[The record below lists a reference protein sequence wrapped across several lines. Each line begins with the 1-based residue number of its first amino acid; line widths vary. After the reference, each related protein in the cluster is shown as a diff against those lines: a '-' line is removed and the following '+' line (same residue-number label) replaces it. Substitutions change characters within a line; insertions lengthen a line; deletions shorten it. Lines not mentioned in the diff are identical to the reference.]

1 MKIMEKIK
9 ANTLTYAWL
18 VWLVA
23 SLFYAIEYLQRVSIT
38 VMALPLM
45 QTFSIN
51 ASTLSFISS
60 LYFYS
65 YAAAQIP
72 VGLLLD
78 KYGTRKLL
86 SVACAVIS
94 IGSLLFAVSK
104 MLWILSVARILIG
117 FGSAFAFIGVL
128 KLASSWFPD
137 KRYPLMVG
145 LTNSLGV
152 AGAIFGQAPLAK
164 LVEATGWQHSMI
176 ILSIIGFIISIL
188 IWLTILDGPVSLV
201 NQPIKKPLSIL
212 PRPVKNTLKMIVSEP
227 QTWVTAIY
235 AGLMVVPIIAFG
247 ELWAVP
253 FLAKQYHLT
262 TVMAA
267 NINAAIFIGIGIGGP
282 VNGWLSS
289 HFNQQRTVMLLG
301 NLGAL
306 ICLLTIL
313 YVNVPFIALLFVRLF
328 AFGFLTSSML
338 FAFTINNQGFPHE
351 YNGTVAAFTNII
363 IVVLGAVFQDLLG
376 LLLDH
381 WRTTSQPNGY
391 TVATYHAALS
401 VLPIVSLLCLGLLLF
416 VHKTEVS
423 SEKY

>member
-1 MKIMEKIK
+1 MKLSESIK
-9 ANTLTYAWL
+9 TNTLAYAWL

-23 SLFYAIEYLQRVSIT
+23 SLFYGIEYLQRVSTT

-45 QTFSIN
+45 QSFNIN
-51 ASTLSFISS
+51 AATLSFISS

-78 KYGTRKLL
+78 KYGARKLL
-86 SVACAVIS
+86 TAACAVIS
-94 IGSLLFAVSK
+94 LGSLLFAVSK
-104 MLWILSVARILIG
+104 MLWVLGLARILIG

-164 LVEATGWQHSMI
+164 LVEVSGWQHSMI
-176 ILSIIGFIISIL
+176 ILSIIGFVISIL
-188 IWLTILDGPVSLV
+188 IWVTILDCPVCLL
-201 NQPIKKPLSIL
+201 NQKVTRTRQL
-212 PRPVKNTLKMIVSEP
+212 PPGQFKTALKIIISEP
-227 QTWVTAIY
+227 QSWVTAFY

-253 FLAKQYHLT
+253 FLAKQYNLT
-262 TVMAA
+262 PVMAA
-267 NINAAIFIGIGIGGP
+267 NVNSAIFVGIGVGGP
-282 VNGWLSS
+282 VNGWLSA
-289 HFNQQRTVMLLG
+289 HFDKQRAVMLLG
-301 NLGAL
+301 NVGAL
-306 ICLLTIL
+306 ICLLAIIYT
-313 YVNVPFIALLFVRLF
+313 NVPYISLLFALLF
-328 AFGFLTSSML
+328 AFGFFTSSML
-338 FAFTINNQGFPHE
+338 IAFTINKQRFPRE
-351 YNGTVAAFTNII
+351 YNGTVAAFTNIV

-376 LLLDH
+376 FLLVH
-381 WRTTSQPNGY
+381 WKTATQHNGY

-401 VLPIVSLLCLGLLLF
+401 VLPVMSLLCLLILFF
-416 VHKTEVS
+416 VHKL
-423 SEKY
+423 EK